1 MWLPD
6 TNAWIALI
14 NARPSAAKS
23 RLQSQSSADIFL
35 CDIVKAELYY
45 GVYRSARRDKNM
57 EVLEQLFSAFAS
69 LPFDGAAAR
78 VCGRIRAG
86 VAAVGTPIGPYD
98 LQIASIALVRDLIVV
113 THNTKE
119 FDRVPGL
126 KVEDWE
132 A

>member
-6 TNAWIALI
+6 TNAWIALM
-14 NARPSAAKS
+14 NARQSAAKS
-23 RLQSQSSADIFL
+23 RMQSQSSADIFL

-45 GVYRSARRDKNM
+45 GAYRSARRDKNM

-69 LPFDGAAAR
+69 LSFDGAAAR

-86 VAAVGTPIGPYD
+86 LAAVGTPIGPYD

-113 THNTKE
+113 THNTRE
-119 FDRVPGL
+119 FYRVPGL